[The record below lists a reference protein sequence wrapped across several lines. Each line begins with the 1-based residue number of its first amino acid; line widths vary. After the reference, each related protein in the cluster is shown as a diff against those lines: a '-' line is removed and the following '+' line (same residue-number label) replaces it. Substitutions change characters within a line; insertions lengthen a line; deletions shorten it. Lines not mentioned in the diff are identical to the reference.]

1 MRKFRSAL
9 SALLLVVGVIALQP
23 VRADAQVTTQASIS
37 LMRNDY
43 NRDGVSDLV
52 GIRLSDGCLARW
64 RGTGDGGFAYI
75 GDVGCGWNAYDQ
87 LTAVGDFNR
96 DGNGDLVAVRRS
108 DGCLARWR
116 GTGSFGFVY
125 IGDYGCGWNAYY
137 ALGGAGDINGDGI
150 GDLVAVR
157 GSDNCLARWLGNG
170 NGGFTYIGDY
180 GCTWYYELDFT
191 GVGDVN
197 RDGRADLLAT
207 YWNPPCFRTFAGD
220 GASTFHFIAEYC
232 YLLNPDAQ
240 VVGMGDINRDGNG
253 DFVTINSWGCL
264 ERWLSDGYGN
274 WFDTGEVGC
283 GWSSYW
289 IA

>member
-96 DGNGDLVAVRRS
+96 DGNGDLVAVR
-108 DGCLARWR
+108 
-116 GTGSFGFVY
+116 
-125 IGDYGCGWNAYY
+125 
-137 ALGGAGDINGDGI
+137 
-150 GDLVAVR
+150 
-157 GSDNCLARWLGNG
+157 GSDYCLARWLGTG